1 MVRSVSAIGEER
13 AGKWWIDEGTDMR
26 CLRWSDKREDFCR
39 YTEKNQDGTHT
50 LAHPKSGKKLVE
62 IADARWQS
70 VLAVKRAGR
79 EMARPTGFEPV
90 TPAFGGLYS
99 IQLSYGRVNLILS
112 PSLGPVQARDS

>member
-1 MVRSVSAIGEER
+1 MVRSVSASGEER

-62 IADARWQS
+62 IAGTLD
-70 VLAVKRAGR
+70 GN
-79 EMARPTGFEPV
+79 
-90 TPAFGGLYS
+90 
-99 IQLSYGRVNLILS
+99 QLGQLN
-112 PSLGPVQARDS
+112 ARDGKWRARQDSNL